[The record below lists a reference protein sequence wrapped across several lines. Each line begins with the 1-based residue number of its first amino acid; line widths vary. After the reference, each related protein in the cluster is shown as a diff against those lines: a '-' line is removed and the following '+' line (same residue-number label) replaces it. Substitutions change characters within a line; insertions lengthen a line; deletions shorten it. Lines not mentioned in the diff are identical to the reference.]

1 MAALSSIPIVLEIGR
16 IRAEIGSIEFSA
28 GTPQSAGR
36 HEVICTAAPD
46 PLLIADALEKAAMQF
61 RLQVL
66 DDFEAPSED

>member
-1 MAALSSIPIVLEIGR
+1 MAALSSTPIVLEIGKT
-16 IRAEIGSIEFSA
+16 RAQIGALEFSA
-28 GTPQSAGR
+28 GTPQSADR

-66 DDFEAPSED
+66 EDFEPPSDE